1 MNIDL
6 AISQA
11 MKRGPMESAMHSV
24 VSNYGQSF
32 ELHATPQ
39 TIKRAEEMFGK
50 SVGFAAPNPM
60 ARAAVPW
67 ASGVSFVTTSTPTPK
82 PFKAE
87 GAWDSPQ
94 LTPFNSPTSQK
105 VQVPNLLNF
114 NFETGRYGF
123 NSYL

>member
-1 MNIDL
+1 
-6 AISQA
+6 
-11 MKRGPMESAMHSV
+11 
-24 VSNYGQSF
+24 
-32 ELHATPQ
+32 
-39 TIKRAEEMFGK
+39 MFGK
-50 SVGFAAPNPM
+50 SVGFSAPNPM

-67 ASGVSFVTTSTPTPK
+67 ASGVSFVTTSTPSTS

-94 LTPFNSPTSQK
+94 LTPFNSPTTQK

-114 NFETGRYGF
+114 NFETGRYSF